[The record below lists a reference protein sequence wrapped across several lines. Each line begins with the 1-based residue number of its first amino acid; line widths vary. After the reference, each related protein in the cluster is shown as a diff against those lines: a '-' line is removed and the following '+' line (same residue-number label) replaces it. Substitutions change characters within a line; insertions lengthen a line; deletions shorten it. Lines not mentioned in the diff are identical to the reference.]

1 MSFTS
6 WMIVYTPDENR
17 VNNFNHI
24 NQSIR
29 TNLFVAIDSVS
40 NFKHFSEFSINKSYN
55 TPEYVKSIQ
64 KKPGKLGCNL
74 SHQLLLQEIADKS
87 TTDWNLVLE
96 DDTAIFS
103 PLFLKDVDYI
113 LKGADSCK
121 SKYIQLYTH
130 PRFVDAQRK
139 YNQIGDNLYNMKRQ
153 WGTCAYFIHK
163 DAIPIITNIYPL
175 ERNIDFI
182 YSSLINELRSLCW
195 LSDYVKTLGALDS
208 FDKNSQFKS
217 IYNKTI
223 QEMYNALFEHLPD
236 KPIFAKYIPNK
247 TQEEVESEKI
257 VEGIMDDV
265 INVVCNVMSVEEIH
279 TENLDD
285 T

>member
-6 WMIVYTPDENR
+6 WMIVYTPDANR

-24 NQSIR
+24 NKSIH
-29 TNLFVAIDSVS
+29 TNIFIAIDSVS
-40 NFKHFSEFSINKSYN
+40 DFKKYSEFSINQSYN
-55 TPEYVKSIQ
+55 TPEYVESIR
-64 KKPGKLGCNL
+64 KTPGKLGCNL
-74 SHQLLLQEIADKS
+74 SHQLLLQEIAKNS

-103 PLFLKDVDYI
+103 PLFLKDVEYI
-113 LKGADSCK
+113 LQGANSCE

-163 DAIPIITNIYPL
+163 DAIPIITNTYPL
-175 ERNIDFI
+175 ERNIDFV
-182 YSSLINELRSLCW
+182 YSSLINELHSLCW
-195 LSDYVKTLGALDS
+195 LSSCVRTLGALDS
-208 FDKNSQFKS
+208 FDNKSQFES

-236 KPIFAKYIPNK
+236 IPIFAKYIPNK
-247 TQEEVESEKI
+247 TREDVEREKI
-257 VEGIMDDV
+257 VDGIMDDV
-265 INVVCNVMSVEEIH
+265 INTVCNVMSVEEIH
-279 TENLDD
+279 AENLD
-285 T
+285 

>member
-6 WMIVYTPDENR
+6 WMIVYTPDANR

-29 TNLFVAIDSVS
+29 TNLFVAIDTVS
-40 NFKHFSEFSINKSYN
+40 NFKKYSEFSINKSYN

-64 KKPGKLGCNL
+64 KNPGKLGCNL
-74 SHQLLLQEIADKS
+74 SHQLLLQEIAKNS

-103 PLFLKDVDYI
+103 PLFLKDVEYI
-113 LKGADSCK
+113 LQGANSCE

-130 PRFVDAQRK
+130 PRFEKAQRQ

-247 TQEEVESEKI
+247 TQQEFESEKI
-257 VEGIMDDV
+257 VEGILDDV
-265 INVVCNVMSVEEIH
+265 INTVCNVMSVEEIH
-279 TENLDD
+279 AEKPDYT
-285 T
+285 

>member
-40 NFKHFSEFSINKSYN
+40 NFKTYSEFSINKSYN

-96 DDTAIFS
+96 DDTAIYS
-103 PLFLKDVDYI
+103 ELFLKDVEYI

-130 PRFVDAQRK
+130 PRFEKAQRK
-139 YNQIGDNLYNMKRQ
+139 YNQIGDNLYNMMRQ

-163 DAIPIITNIYPL
+163 DAIPMITNTFPVDK
-175 ERNIDFI
+175 NIDFV
-182 YSSLINELRSLCW
+182 YSSLINELKSLCW
-195 LSDYVKTLGALDS
+195 LSPCVRTLGALDS
-208 FDKNSQFKS
+208 HDKTSQFGS
-217 IYNKTI
+217 ICNKTI

-257 VEGIMDDV
+257 VDGIMDD
-265 INVVCNVMSVEEIH
+265 IIEITCGRSCVEEIH
-279 TENLDD
+279 AENFDD

>member
-6 WMIVYTPDENR
+6 WMIVYTPDANR
-17 VNNFNHI
+17 VANFNHI

-29 TNLFVAIDSVS
+29 TNIFIAIDSVS
-40 NFKHFSEFSINKSYN
+40 NYTKYSEFSIEKNYN

-64 KKPGKLGCNL
+64 NKPGKLGCNL

-96 DDTAIFS
+96 DDTAIYS
-103 PLFLKDVDYI
+103 ELFLKDVDYI

-139 YNQIGDNLYNMKRQ
+139 YNQIGDNLYNMQRQ

-163 DAIPIITNIYPL
+163 DAIPIITNIYPVDK
-175 ERNIDFI
+175 NIDFV
-182 YSSLINELRSLCW
+182 YSSLINELKSLCW
-195 LSDYVKTLGALDS
+195 LSPCVRTLGALDS
-208 FDKNSQFKS
+208 HDKTSQFGS
-217 IYNKTI
+217 ICNKTI

-257 VEGIMDDV
+257 VDGIMDD
-265 INVVCNVMSVEEIH
+265 IIEITCGRSCVEEIH
-279 TENLDD
+279 AENFDD

>member
-40 NFKHFSEFSINKSYN
+40 NFKTYSEFSINKSYN

-96 DDTAIFS
+96 DDTAIYS
-103 PLFLKDVDYI
+103 ELFLKDVDYI

-130 PRFVDAQRK
+130 PRFEKAQRK
-139 YNQIGDNLYNMKRQ
+139 YNQIGDNLYNMMRQ

-163 DAIPIITNIYPL
+163 DAIPMITNTFPVDK
-175 ERNIDFI
+175 NIDFV
-182 YSSLINELRSLCW
+182 YSSLINELKSLCW
-195 LSDYVKTLGALDS
+195 LSPCVRTLGALDS
-208 FDKNSQFKS
+208 HDKTSEFGS
-217 IYNKTI
+217 VCNKTI
-223 QEMYNALFEHLPD
+223 QEMYNDLFENLSD
-236 KPIFAKYIPNK
+236 KPIFDKYIPNK
-247 TQEEVESEKI
+247 TQEDVESEYI
-257 VEGIMDDV
+257 VEGIVDD
-265 INVVCNVMSVEEIH
+265 IIDTTCNYSCVENIH
-279 TENLDD
+279 AENPDD

>member
-6 WMIVYTPDENR
+6 WMIVYTPDANR

-24 NQSIR
+24 NKLIH
-29 TNLFVAIDSVS
+29 TNIFIAIDSVS
-40 NFKHFSEFSINKSYN
+40 DFKKYSEFSINQSYN
-55 TPEYVKSIQ
+55 TPEYVESIR
-64 KKPGKLGCNL
+64 KTPGKLGCNL
-74 SHQLLLQEIADKS
+74 SHQLLLQEIAKNS

-103 PLFLKDVDYI
+103 PLFLKDVEYI
-113 LKGADSCK
+113 LQGANSCE

-130 PRFVDAQRK
+130 PRFVEAQRK

-163 DAIPIITNIYPL
+163 DAIPIITNTYPL
-175 ERNIDFI
+175 ERNIDFV
-182 YSSLINELRSLCW
+182 YSSLINELHSLCW
-195 LSDYVKTLGALDS
+195 LSPCVRTLGALDS
-208 FDKNSQFKS
+208 FDNKSQFES

-236 KPIFAKYIPNK
+236 IPIFAKYIPNK
-247 TQEEVESEKI
+247 TREDVEREKI
-257 VEGIMDDV
+257 VDEIMDDV
-265 INVVCNVMSVEEIH
+265 INTVCNVMSVEEIH
-279 TENLDD
+279 ADLD
-285 T
+285 

>member
-6 WMIVYTPDENR
+6 WMIVYTPDTNR

-24 NQSIR
+24 SKSIH
-29 TNLFVAIDSVS
+29 TNIFIAIDSVS
-40 NFKHFSEFSINKSYN
+40 DFKKYSEFSINKSYN

-64 KKPGKLGCNL
+64 KNPGKLGCNL
-74 SHQLLLQEIADKS
+74 SHQLLLQEIAKNS

-103 PLFLKDVDYI
+103 PLFLKDVEYI
-113 LKGADSCK
+113 LQGANSCE

-163 DAIPIITNIYPL
+163 DAIPIITNTYPL
-175 ERNIDFI
+175 ERNIDFV
-182 YSSLINELRSLCW
+182 YSSLINELHSLCW
-195 LSDYVKTLGALDS
+195 LSPCVRTLGALDS
-208 FDKNSQFKS
+208 DDKTSQFGS
-217 IYNKTI
+217 ICNKTI

-236 KPIFAKYIPNK
+236 KPIFTKYIPNK
-247 TQEEVESEKI
+247 TQKEIESEKI
-257 VEGIMDDV
+257 VEGILDDV
-265 INVVCNVMSVEEIH
+265 INTVCNVMSVEEIH
-279 TENLDD
+279 AENFDG

>member
-40 NFKHFSEFSINKSYN
+40 NFKTYSEFSINKSYN

-139 YNQIGDNLYNMKRQ
+139 YNQIGDNMYNMKRQ

-163 DAIPIITNIYPL
+163 DAVPIITNIYPL

-247 TQEEVESEKI
+247 TQQEFESETI
-257 VEGIMDDV
+257 VKKALGDMIEIT
-265 INVVCNVMSVEEIH
+265 CSRSCVEEIH
-279 TENLDD
+279 AENLDD

>member
-6 WMIVYTPDENR
+6 WMIVYTPDTNR

-24 NQSIR
+24 SKSIH
-29 TNLFVAIDSVS
+29 TNIFIAIDSVS
-40 NFKHFSEFSINKSYN
+40 DFKKYSEFSINKSYN

-64 KKPGKLGCNL
+64 KNPGKLGCNL
-74 SHQLLLQEIADKS
+74 SHQLLLQEIAKNS

-103 PLFLKDVDYI
+103 PLFLKDVEYI
-113 LKGADSCK
+113 LQGANSCE

-163 DAIPIITNIYPL
+163 DAIPIITNTYPL
-175 ERNIDFI
+175 ERNIDFV
-182 YSSLINELRSLCW
+182 YSSLINELQSLCW
-195 LSDYVKTLGALDS
+195 LSPCVRTLGALDS
-208 FDKNSQFKS
+208 DDKTSQFSS
-217 IYNKTI
+217 ICNKTI

-236 KPIFAKYIPNK
+236 KPIFTKYIPNK
-247 TQEEVESEKI
+247 TQKEIESEKI
-257 VEGIMDDV
+257 VEGILDDV
-265 INVVCNVMSVEEIH
+265 INTVCNVMSVEEIH
-279 TENLDD
+279 AENFDG

>member
-24 NQSIR
+24 SKSIH
-29 TNLFVAIDSVS
+29 TNIFIAIDSVS
-40 NFKHFSEFSINKSYN
+40 NFKTYSEFSINKSYN

-64 KKPGKLGCNL
+64 KNPGKLGCNL
-74 SHQLLLQEIADKS
+74 SHQLLLQEIAKNS

-103 PLFLKDVDYI
+103 PLFLKDVEYI
-113 LKGADSCK
+113 LQGANSCE

-130 PRFVDAQRK
+130 PRFIDAQRK

-163 DAIPIITNIYPL
+163 DAIPIITNTYPL
-175 ERNIDFI
+175 ERNIDFV

-208 FDKNSQFKS
+208 FDNSSHFGS
-217 IYNKTI
+217 ICNKTI

-247 TQEEVESEKI
+247 TQQEFESETI
-257 VEGIMDDV
+257 VKEAIDDM
-265 INVVCNVMSVEEIH
+265 IEITCSRSCVEDIH
-279 TENLDD
+279 AENFDD